1 LINPLLRVLLRIE
14 NPTNHK
20 KNKYIRSDHNIGMS
34 MIDKTIDRRSF
45 LSIGAATLGGVIIPA
60 VASPALAV
68 PLPQR
73 KGGTRRLAFRNAH
86 TGESFNGVYR
96 VGDKYLPDAFDQ
108 INHVLR
114 DHRSN
119 TQYPMDPR
127 VLDII
132 FQVRQLTGRNEPLE
146 VLSGYRSPKTNR
158 KLRKA
163 SSGVAKKSL
172 HMKGQA
178 IDFHMEGYSTARLRD
193 LAKSLRAG
201 GVGYYS
207 RSDFVH
213 VDSGDV
219 RSWGS

>member
-1 LINPLLRVLLRIE
+1 MFDINNI
-14 NPTNHK
+14 PTELQADEQAP
-20 KNKYIRSDHNIGMS
+20 SG
-34 MIDKTIDRRSF
+34 IDRRSF
-45 LSIGAATLGGVIIPA
+45 LSIGAATLGGLIV
-60 VASPALAV
+60 PALVNPAMAV

-73 KGGTRRLAFRNAH
+73 KGGTRRIAFRNAH
-86 TGESFNGVYR
+86 TGESFSGVYR

-114 DHRSN
+114 DHRADKE
-119 TQYPMDPR
+119 YPMDPR

-132 FQVRQLTGRNEPLE
+132 YQVRKLTGRNQPLE
-146 VLSGYRSPKTNR
+146 ILSGYRCPSTNR

-163 SSGVAKKSL
+163 SGGVAKKSL

-178 IDFHMEGYSTARLRD
+178 IDFHMEDFSTARIRD
-193 LAKSLRAG
+193 IAKSLRAG

-213 VDSGDV
+213 VDTGDV